1 MDTIQPAG
9 RARLDRWTQSLL
21 ERADRLLDLA
31 DHGIPIAGDPIRLVF
46 ALVGGSRLGVG
57 TDEPELAALRRLGRD
72 ALADGEHVIW
82 LVIGTLTYLDRDAR
96 EHVAPLLLW
105 PVSLVEDDGVMKLV
119 AAPERSPRLNDALVA
134 KLVTDHELVLDVP
147 VLEIAAVFSAAEA
160 LCTWPGWRV
169 DNVARLGAFSF
180 AELDIYKDVVA
191 RNLAEPDASIPL
203 QWLLGELAPPALAKS
218 PDDFVLP
225 LDADGSQ
232 LAAIGA
238 AVAGSSFV
246 LQGPP
251 GTGKSQTIANLVVQC
266 AIQGTSVLV
275 VSDRVSAL
283 EAIQKRLAAVG
294 LGDVCSVAGQPIE
307 RNSRPQVNAPAGA
320 AVIRT
325 RLAAAAASLGAHVK
339 AMHGID
345 KLGFSV
351 HETLARLVELRTTP
365 RAALAE
371 QDAASLDR
379 ATFERRKRA
388 VTELAASALAIE
400 PASQHP
406 WRISALDAWSVD
418 GMPRATQALEIAGD
432 AAQKLVSSVIEISRL
447 VPGLVMRTPDQLKAM
462 GVLAQLA
469 ARSPRPGVE
478 LITGPRGRAAEI
490 DEEIAMLRARGA
502 GTLEAPRDPIS
513 FLAIAQ
519 RHRALLAEL
528 AEVFGDPA
536 ALDASDLRASDLRAS
551 DLRASDL
558 RASDLRA
565 SDLRASDLWASEL
578 RASELWAQLKKW
590 TTSMRPLR
598 YVALRTARA
607 SIKAAARPDRLA
619 NDAQMLI
626 GLEAILAERACRA
639 ALLAAAEPATR
650 WFGALAGDPLTLDL
664 GKVEAALAWTG
675 ELRKAFD
682 SVTVAFGEPGRQTAW
697 RALVAHVAAG
707 PDDQHDLLAFAKL
720 AAAVS
725 CWEPALAEL
734 STATGIPAALLGTGT
749 DHLMVLRGQIDHLAA
764 NVASLADWT
773 RFHLA
778 RRAAVDAG
786 IRSPIVAI
794 ERGDLEAR
802 ELALA
807 WERATLLA
815 WADAAVKRTPELS
828 HFDGAKHHMQVTS
841 FADLD
846 RGAMAVMRGRLPK
859 LAPCVLA
866 TPQAISR
873 CELPIFDLVVFD
885 EASRLPVAHALG
897 ALARARAMIIV
908 GDVRQPVP
916 SDGAPGLLD
925 VALSAGLPELVLSTH
940 YRSRHHELFAFANR
954 RYYFDLVEVL
964 PAAHRSSHLGLV
976 WKKIEGVAEATGVNR
991 FEADEII
998 LDIKARLTE
1007 NPRASLAVVTLSRAQ
1022 QHLIEDQLELAGLA
1036 AMGDEPI
1043 LVGTPD
1049 RLQGEER
1056 DVVLFSIGEA
1066 ADSLGALSHPGAER
1080 WLAVAATRARHQLVI
1095 LSSFAPEDV
1104 ASDAP
1109 AAARGVAELLE
1120 FARGAGIAPPAE
1132 SVPVSPVTAAIARA
1146 LTERGWTLR
1155 HRVGTGSAAVELA
1168 VVDPDDPTR
1177 CVLAIEHDGHT
1188 YAQAKSTR
1196 ERDRLRAQLLAN
1208 LGWRTHRVWS
1218 LDWWLDPERETM
1230 KAHGAIIAAVAAN
1243 RQPKKGSG
1251 PVAMVQAS
1259 KPRRRLAAGS
1269 IQHDTAQHA
1278 AAPTVDAATSSDKLA
1293 TGSGPAARADTAP
1306 IRLARGAITVGPYTA
1321 AAIPCGR
1328 RVPDDMFTG
1337 RHVGELAKVVEQV
1350 LAAEAPIHVE
1360 LLARR
1365 VASYFGVGKATP
1377 RIVEQVRSVLD
1388 GRSRMGDEPDVVWR
1402 ADQDP
1407 ACVPGVRVAGANA
1420 VSCRDITEIP
1430 LSEVAAA
1437 ARIVVERAS
1446 GLAQTDLVRDCAR
1459 LLGFARITER
1469 VTDRVGRGVQLAA
1482 LRELIA
1488 IENGRAHLLQG

>member
-1 MDTIQPAG
+1 MATLQPAA

-31 DHGIPIAGDPIRLVF
+31 DHGIPIPGDPIRLVF
-46 ALVGGSRLGVG
+46 ALVGGSRLAVG
-57 TDEPELAALRRLGRD
+57 TDEPQLAALRRLGRLGRET
-72 ALADGEHVIW
+72 LADGEHVIW
-82 LVIGTLTYLDRDAR
+82 LAIGTLTYLDPHSAGRHAR

-119 AAPERSPRLNDALVA
+119 AAPERSPRLNDALIA

-147 VLEIAAVFSAAEA
+147 ELELATMFTAAEA
-160 LCTWPGWRV
+160 LCTSPGWRV
-169 DNVARLGAFSF
+169 DHVARLGAFSF
-180 AELDIYKDVVA
+180 VELDIYKDVVA

-203 QWLLGELAPPALAKS
+203 QWLLGELAPPVLAKA
-218 PDDFVLP
+218 PDDVHDFVLP

-232 LAAIGA
+232 LAAIGEA
-238 AVAGSSFV
+238 AAGSSFV

-251 GTGKSQTIANLVVQC
+251 GTGKTQTIANLLVQC

-275 VSDRVSAL
+275 VSDRISAL

-294 LGDVCSVAGQPIE
+294 LGEVCSVAGQPIE

-320 AVIRT
+320 AVVRT
-325 RLAAAAASLGAHVK
+325 RLAEVATSLDAHVK
-339 AMHGID
+339 ALHGID

-388 VTELAASALAIE
+388 VTELAASALPIE
-400 PASQHP
+400 PVAQHP
-406 WRISALDAWSVD
+406 WRVSALDAWSAD
-418 GMPRATQALEIAGD
+418 GTQRASQALERAGD
-432 AAQKLVSSVIEISRL
+432 AAQQLAFSVIEVSRL

-462 GVLAQLA
+462 GALAQLA
-469 ARSPRPGVE
+469 ASSPRPGVE
-478 LITGPRGRAAEI
+478 LLTGPRGRAAEI
-490 DEEIAMLRARGA
+490 DEEIALLRARGG
-502 GTLEAPRDPIS
+502 GTLEAPRDPVS
-513 FLAIAQ
+513 FIAIAQ
-519 RHRALLAEL
+519 RHRALLAEIT
-528 AEVFGDPA
+528 EVFSDPS
-536 ALDASDLRASDLRAS
+536 ALDAQ
-551 DLRASDL
+551 
-558 RASDLRA
+558 
-565 SDLRASDLWASEL
+565 
-578 RASELWAQLKKW
+578 ELWAQLKKW
-590 TTSMRPLR
+590 TTSMAPLR
-598 YVALRTARA
+598 YMALRTARA
-607 SIKAAARPDRLA
+607 SVKATARPDCLA
-619 NDAQMLI
+619 TDAQMLI
-626 GLEAILAERACRA
+626 GLEAVLAERVCRA
-639 ALLAAAEPATR
+639 ALLAADEPATR

-664 GKVEAALAWTG
+664 GRIDAALAWTG
-675 ELRKAFD
+675 DLRKAFD

-707 PDDQHDLLAFAKL
+707 LDGPSDQHDLLAFAKL
-720 AAAVS
+720 ADAVA

-749 DHLMVLRGQIDHLAA
+749 DHLMVLRGQIDQLAA
-764 NVASLADWT
+764 HVASFADWT

-828 HFDGAKHHMQVTS
+828 HFDGAKHHLQVTS

-897 ALARARAMIIV
+897 ALARARATVIV
-908 GDVRQPVP
+908 GDVRQPLP

-940 YRSRHHELFAFANR
+940 YRSRHHELFGFANH

-964 PAAHRSSHLGLV
+964 PASHRSSHLGLV
-976 WKKIEGVAEATGVNR
+976 WKKIEGVAEATGANR

-998 LDIKARLTE
+998 LDIKARLAE

-1066 ADSLGALSHPGAER
+1066 ADSLGALAHPGAER
-1080 WLAVAATRARHQLVI
+1080 WLAVAATRARQQLVI

-1104 ASDAP
+1104 AADAP

-1120 FARGAGIAPPAE
+1120 FARGAGIAPPTE

-1155 HRVGTGSAAVELA
+1155 HRVGSGSAAVELA

-1177 CVLAIEHDGHT
+1177 CVLAIEHDGRT
-1188 YAQAKSTR
+1188 YADAKSTR

-1243 RQPKKGSG
+1243 RQPKKASG
-1251 PVAMVQAS
+1251 PVAMVAAN

-1269 IQHDTAQHA
+1269 IQHDQHDTSHA
-1278 AAPTVDAATSSDKLA
+1278 AAPTVVPATGSDKLA
-1293 TGSGPAARADTAP
+1293 TGSGPAAPADSAP
-1306 IRLARGAITVGPYTA
+1306 IRLARGAISVGPYTA

-1328 RVPDDMFTG
+1328 RVPADMFTG

-1446 GLAQTDLVRDCAR
+1446 GLAQADLVRDCAR

-1469 VTDRVGRGVQLAA
+1469 VTDRVVRGVQLAA

>member
-1 MDTIQPAG
+1 MDTAA

-21 ERADRLLDLA
+21 DRADRLLDLA
-31 DHGIPIAGDPIRLVF
+31 DHGIPIPGDPIRLLF

-57 TDEPELAALRRLGRD
+57 TDEPELAALRRQGRD

-82 LVIGTLTYLDRDAR
+82 LAIGTLTYLDRDAR

-105 PVSLVEDDGVMKLV
+105 PVSLIDDDGVIKLV
-119 AAPERSPRLNDALVA
+119 AAPERRPRLNDALVA
-134 KLVTDHELVLDVP
+134 KLASDHELTFAVDEVAL
-147 VLEIAAVFSAAEA
+147 AAVFTAAEA
-160 LCTWPGWRV
+160 LCTTPGWRV
-169 DNVARLGAFSF
+169 DHVARLGAFSF
-180 AELDIYKDVVA
+180 AELDIWRDLAA
-191 RNLAEPDASIPL
+191 RNLAEPDASVPL
-203 QWLLGELAPPALAKS
+203 QWLLGELAPPALAQTN
-218 PDDFVLP
+218 DDLVLP

-232 LAAIGA
+232 HA
-238 AVAGSSFV
+238 AVAAAAAGSSFV

-251 GTGKSQTIANLVVQC
+251 GTGKSQTIANLLVQC
-266 AIQGTSVLV
+266 ALQGTSVLV

-283 EAIQKRLAAVG
+283 DAIQKRLASVG
-294 LGDVCSVAGQPIE
+294 LGEVCSVAGQPVE

-320 AVIRT
+320 AVVRT
-325 RLAAAAASLGAHVK
+325 RLAEVAASLDAHVR
-339 AMHGID
+339 ALHGVD

-351 HETLARLVELRTTP
+351 HETVARLVELRTTP

-388 VTELAASALAIE
+388 VTELAEAALAIE
-400 PASQHP
+400 PVAQHP
-406 WRISALDAWSVD
+406 WRVSALVAWSAD
-418 GMPRATQALEIAGD
+418 GTLRASQALEVAGE
-432 AAQKLVSSVIEISRL
+432 AAQRLASSVIEVSRL

-462 GVLAQLA
+462 GTVARLA
-469 ARSPRPGVE
+469 ASSPRPGVE
-478 LITGPRGRAAEI
+478 LLTGPRGRASEI
-490 DEEIAMLRARGA
+490 EEAIALVRARGG
-502 GTLEAPRDPIS
+502 GTLEAPRDPVTFI
-513 FLAIAQ
+513 AIAL
-519 RHRALLAEL
+519 RHRALLVEL
-528 AEVFGDPA
+528 GDMFIDPST
-536 ALDASDLRASDLRAS
+536 LDAA
-551 DLRASDL
+551 
-558 RASDLRA
+558 
-565 SDLRASDLWASEL
+565 
-578 RASELWAQLKKW
+578 ELWAQLKKW
-590 TTSMRPLR
+590 TTSVGPLR

-607 SIKAAARPDRLA
+607 AVKAVALPDRLA
-619 NDAQMLI
+619 TDAQMI
-626 GLEAILAERACRA
+626 VALEAVLAERVCRA

-664 GKVEAALAWTG
+664 GELEAALAWAA

-697 RALVAHVAAG
+697 RALVAQVAAS
-707 PDDQHDLLAFAKL
+707 PDTQHDLLAFAKL
-720 AAAVS
+720 ADAVS
-725 CWEPALAEL
+725 CWEPAMAEL
-734 STATGIPAALLGTGT
+734 AAATGIPLVLLGTGT
-749 DHLMVLRGQIDHLAA
+749 DHLMVLRGQIDHLADH
-764 NVASLADWT
+764 VASLAEWT

-786 IRSPIVAI
+786 IRAPIAAI

-885 EASRLPVAHALG
+885 EASRLPIAHALG
-897 ALARARAMIIV
+897 ALARARATIIV
-908 GDVRQPVP
+908 GDVHQPSP
-916 SDGAPGLLD
+916 ADGAPGLLE
-925 VALSAGLPELVLSTH
+925 VALAAGLPELVLSTH

-954 RYYFDLVEVL
+954 RYYGDLVDVL
-964 PAAHRSSHLGLV
+964 PAAHRSSELGLV
-976 WKKIEGVAEATGVNR
+976 WKRIEGVAEVTGANR
-991 FEADEII
+991 FEADEIV
-998 LDIKARLTE
+998 LEIKARLQD
-1007 NPRASLAVVTLSRAQ
+1007 NPRASIAVVTLSRAQ
-1022 QHLIEDQLELAGLA
+1022 QHLIEDQLEIAGLA

-1056 DVVLFSIGEA
+1056 DAVLFSIGEA
-1066 ADSLGALSHPGAER
+1066 AGSLGALAHPGAER

-1104 ASDAP
+1104 PTDAP
-1109 AAARGVAELLE
+1109 AAARGVAELLAC
-1120 FARGAGIAPPAE
+1120 ARDALIAPPSEA
-1132 SVPVSPVTAAIARA
+1132 VPASPVTAAIARA

-1155 HRVGTGSAAVELA
+1155 HRVGAGSAAVELA
-1168 VVDPDDPTR
+1168 VVDPDDPMR
-1177 CVLAIEHDGHT
+1177 CVLAIEHDGRA
-1188 YAQAKSTR
+1188 YAEAQSTR
-1196 ERDRLRAQLLAN
+1196 ERDRLRAQLLGH

-1218 LDWWLDPERETM
+1218 LDWWLDPEREIT

-1243 RQPKKGSG
+1243 RHPKKASG
-1251 PVAMVQAS
+1251 PVSTMAQS
-1259 KPRRRLAAGS
+1259 RPRRRLAAGS
-1269 IQHDTAQHA
+1269 VQHDPIAQRA
-1278 AAPTVDAATSSDKLA
+1278 AAPTPVLATESATVSAKLA
-1293 TGSGPAARADTAP
+1293 TGSGPAAHAETAP
-1306 IRLARGAITVGPYTA
+1306 TRLARGAITVAPYTA

-1328 RVPDDMFTG
+1328 RVPGDMFTG

-1365 VASYFGVGKATP
+1365 VAAYFGVGKASP
-1377 RIVEQVRSVLD
+1377 RIVDQVRSVLE
-1388 GRSRMGDEPDVVWR
+1388 GRGRMGEEPDVVWR
-1402 ADQDP
+1402 TDQDP
-1407 ACVPGVRVAGANA
+1407 ASVPGVRVAGANA

-1446 GLAQTDLVRDCAR
+1446 GLGEAELVRDCAR